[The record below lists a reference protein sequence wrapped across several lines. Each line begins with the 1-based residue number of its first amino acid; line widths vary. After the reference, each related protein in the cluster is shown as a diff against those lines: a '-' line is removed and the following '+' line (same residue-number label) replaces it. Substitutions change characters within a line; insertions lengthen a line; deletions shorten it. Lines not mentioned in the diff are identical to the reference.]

1 MNKKH
6 SCTKSYLFVCLL
18 VIYFF
23 ISSSKVSI
31 AGFYVTWYA
40 SSDTWWLCKF
50 VWAGECVFLLYTHD
64 LGFLCNCRL
73 LWKCLLPLTENCLK

>member
-1 MNKKH
+1 MSKKH

-50 VWAGECVFLLYTHD
+50 VWAGECVFFTVHSRSGILVQ
-64 LGFLCNCRL
+64 
-73 LWKCLLPLTENCLK
+73 LPFALKMLIAFN